1 MAWTRMRHK
10 RQITLPVEIL
20 EALHVEEGDEI
31 EFKLTPDGR
40 VLTTGLKKI
49 PTARHGSGLRRGRQ
63 ESGKPPLNLLAARAK
78 HFETPEDFLKSM
90 TD

>member
-1 MAWTRMRHK
+1 MAWTRLRHK

-40 VLTTGLKKI
+40 VLMTGLKKI
-49 PTARHGSGLRRGRQ
+49 PTSQGMVL
-63 ESGKPPLNLLAARAK
+63 
-78 HFETPEDFLKSM
+78 D
-90 TD
+90 

>member
-1 MAWTRMRHK
+1 MAWTRLRHK

-20 EALHVEEGDEI
+20 EALHVEEGNEI

-40 VLTTGLKKI
+40 VLMTGLKKI
-49 PTARHGSGLRRGRQ
+49 PTSQAWFWTEAWQAGEREASAQLAGSEGQ
-63 ESGKPPLNLLAARAK
+63 T
-78 HFETPEDFLKSM
+78 FETPEDFLKSM